1 MMLFKRLFPMFLIL
15 FATTAW
21 GQSTNRNPKIS
32 YLYPSGGRQGSVF
45 HITAGGQN
53 LRKATEVYISGH
65 GVRASV
71 IRYYKPLRNIQK
83 DQREELQNR
92 FKTLRK
98 LKSVNRNQLVP
109 LVKQRNPKNGGSNK
123 LKLPIR
129 NKQVP
134 TKKTP
139 PKKTNPAPK
148 TPFKPVEHPLLYEL
162 ENKSLQEINH
172 VQKQLFFP
180 RNKRQLN
187 NQFSEMALI
196 EITID
201 HDAKPGDREL
211 RLKCSA
217 GLTNPLVFQ
226 VGQFP
231 EICDMEPNDPNNIYN
246 INNTNKHVS
255 QPVKLPVTINGQ
267 IMPGDVDRYRFLAQ
281 KGQQLV
287 INAKARHLI
296 PYLAD
301 TVPGWFQAT
310 VAIFDDK
317 NNEIAYADDYR
328 FDPDPVLFYKIPR
341 NGVYTLEIHDSIYR
355 GREDFV
361 YRITV
366 GETPFITQIF
376 PLGGRN
382 GHTTIAS
389 IYGWNLQKKQ
399 LPLDTQTGKNGIQQA
414 VLQTGKYASNH
425 VAYMVNTLPECN
437 EDEPNNTIREAQQI
451 SQPIIINGRI
461 EQSGDVDFYQFK
473 GSADDQVVAEVHG
486 RRLGSPLDS
495 LLRLTDST
503 GKILQWNDDY
513 EDKAS
518 GLCTHFADSY
528 LITRLPN
535 DGIYTIQLS
544 DTQNHGGYDYTY
556 RLRVSSPQP
565 DFALRLT
572 PSSINVRAGQTIPIQ
587 VHAIR
592 KDGFKGD
599 ITIKLN
605 NTPAGF
611 QLSGNRIPGG
621 CESVR
626 MTLTVPGKPS
636 KRTMVLHLDGHA
648 LINGKT
654 FTRTV
659 VPAEDMMQAFLYRHL
674 APVQELM
681 VSIIGTK
688 RNVSNIKLIG
698 GPIVRIPQ
706 NGAAKLQ
713 YKIPKFYKTQELEL
727 ELIEPPKGI
736 SIHNV
741 NMLPDKMTFILKTD
755 GNVIKDGYAD
765 NLIVEAFMMREIKQK
780 NNSKPSEN
788 KTTRKRR
795 ISLGLLPAIPL
806 EIAN

>member
-1 MMLFKRLFPMFLIL
+1 MILVMFV
-15 FATTAW
+15 TTAW

-32 YLYPSGGRQGSVF
+32 YLYPSGGQQGTVF
-45 HITAGGQN
+45 HITAGGQY
-53 LRKATEVYISGH
+53 LRNATEVYISGH

-83 DQREELQNR
+83 DQREELKNR

-98 LKSVNRNQLVP
+98 LKSMNMNQLVP
-109 LVKQRNPKNGGSNK
+109 LVKQRNPKKSGSNK
-123 LKLPIR
+123 LQLPIQY
-129 NKQVP
+129 KQVP
-134 TKKTP
+134 TKKKP
-139 PKKTNPAPK
+139 PKITNPTPK
-148 TPFKPVEHPLLYEL
+148 PPVKPVEHPLLYDL

-172 VQKQLFFP
+172 VQQQLFFP

-201 HDAKPGDREL
+201 RDATPGDREL
-211 RLKCSA
+211 RIKCSA

-231 EICDMEPNDPNNIYN
+231 EICDLEPNDPKK
-246 INNTNKHVS
+246 INNVNNANKQVS

-267 IMPGDVDRYRFLAQ
+267 IMPGDVDRYHFLAQ
-281 KGQQLV
+281 KGEQLV
-287 INAKARHLI
+287 INVKARHLI

-310 VAIFDDK
+310 VALFDG
-317 NNEIAYADDYR
+317 NNKELAFADDYR
-328 FDPDPVLFYKIPR
+328 FDPDPVLFYRIPR
-341 NGVYTLEIHDSIYR
+341 NGVYALEIHDSIYR

-366 GETPFITQIF
+366 GETPFITRIF
-376 PLGGRN
+376 PLGGKKD
-382 GHTTIAS
+382 HTTTAS
-389 IYGWNLQKKQ
+389 INGWNLSKKQ
-399 LPLDTQTGKNGIQQA
+399 LLLDTQTEKNNIQPV
-414 VLQTGKYASNH
+414 VLQTSKYESNP
-425 VAYMVNTLPECN
+425 VTYMVSTLPECI
-437 EDEPNNTIREAQQI
+437 EVEHNNTIKEAQHI
-451 SQPIIINGRI
+451 SYPIIINGRI
-461 EQSGDVDFYQFK
+461 EKSGDVDLYQFQ
-473 GSADDQVVAEVHG
+473 GSAGDQLVAEVHG

-513 EDKAS
+513 EDKES

-528 LITRLPN
+528 LMARLQN
-535 DGIYTIQLS
+535 DGVYIIQLS
-544 DTQNHGGYDYTY
+544 DTQNHGGNDYAY
-556 RLRVSSPQP
+556 RLRISSPQP

-572 PSSINVRAGQTIPIQ
+572 PSSINVRAGQTIPIR

-592 KDGFKGD
+592 KDGFEGD
-599 ITIKLN
+599 INIVMKN
-605 NTPAGF
+605 APAGF

-648 LINGKT
+648 LIGGRT
-654 FTRTV
+654 ITRPV

-681 VSIIGTK
+681 VSIIGSK
-688 RNVSNIKLIG
+688 RNVSNIELIG
-698 GPIVRIPQ
+698 SPIIRIPQ
-706 NGAAKLQ
+706 NGATKLQ
-713 YKIPKFYKTQELEL
+713 YKIPQYYKTQELEL
-727 ELIEPPKGI
+727 DLIEPPKGI
-736 SIHNV
+736 AIHNV
-741 NMLPDKMTFILKTD
+741 VVHPGKMTFILKTD
-755 GNVIKDGYAD
+755 GNIIKDGYAD
-765 NLIVEAFMMREIKQK
+765 NLIVEAFMLREEKPKKSKATNNESNDNKPK
-780 NNSKPSEN
+780 NK
-788 KTTRKRR
+788 KRVS
-795 ISLGLLPAIPL
+795 IGLLPAIPL
-806 EIAN
+806 EIIN